1 MKLRNKKTGQIV
13 DSLQPLIG
21 GKGSTLEE
29 LCEVWE
35 DYEEPEGCW
44 FITEYGGVEEAR
56 DGSKVEDD
64 EDYTGIGN
72 CFKTRAEAEKA
83 VEKLKAWKRLKDKGL
98 KFDGWTR
105 VSDGEDERITIK
117 LKSDNPVYGITGEL
131 GLLFGGGND

>member
-64 EDYTGIGN
+64 EDYTKIGN

-98 KFDGWTR
+98 KFTGWRRDGAPFGD
-105 VSDGEDERITIK
+105 VIRIDLDDPHGT
-117 LKSDNPVYGITGEL
+117 VGIVDDL
-131 GLLFGGGND
+131 DLLFGGEDD